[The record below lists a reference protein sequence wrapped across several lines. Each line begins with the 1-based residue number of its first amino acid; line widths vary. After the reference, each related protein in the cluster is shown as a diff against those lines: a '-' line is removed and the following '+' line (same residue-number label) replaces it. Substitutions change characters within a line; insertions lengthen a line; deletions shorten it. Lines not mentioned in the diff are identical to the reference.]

1 MSAEPRK
8 ISNEI
13 IDEGIG
19 SLGGCFV
26 DGNPEQRSRE
36 RKLRRRSL
44 AISILLQAAV
54 LAAVILI
61 PLFGKTEHITYA
73 SVPIPPYY
81 HHGAPKPINPT
92 QAPTDGGRRLT
103 PCFFCPTAPT
113 SNRPTIG
120 NNTSSNAEGA
130 VEIGDPNPCV
140 GCVTI
145 DTPTGQPQPPIPVVD
160 KTKPKTLR
168 VTNLDPALLRHR
180 VAPVYPTL
188 PRQMRREGRVEL
200 HALIAIDG
208 TIQSLEAV
216 GGDPMFFDSAMQAV
230 QQWIYK
236 PTYLNEQPVQ
246 IETTI
251 TVIYTLAQ

>member
-13 IDEGIG
+13 VDEGIG

-61 PLFGKTEHITYA
+61 PLFGRTEHITYA

-81 HHGAPKPINPT
+81 HHGAAKPINQT

-103 PCFFCPTAPT
+103 PCFFCPTTPI
-113 SNRPTIG
+113 SNRPAIG
-120 NNTSSNAEGA
+120 NNPVSNTEGTS
-130 VEIGDPNPCV
+130 IGDPTPCQD
-140 GCVTI
+140 CI
-145 DTPTGQPQPPIPVVD
+145 PINTPTGQPPPPIPVVEKD
-160 KTKPKTLR
+160 KPKTLR
-168 VTNLDPALLRHR
+168 VTNLDPALLTYR

-200 HALIAIDG
+200 HALIATDG
-208 TIQSLEAV
+208 SIQSLEAV
-216 GGDPMFFDSAMQAV
+216 GGDPMFFNSAKQAV
-230 QQWIYK
+230 SQWIYK
-236 PTYLNEQPVQ
+236 PTYLNGQPVQ